1 MLLRTSK
8 QDGSLWP
15 VSHHVTVRPV
25 ASKVHPTDN
34 LARDPND
41 TRKKA
46 STTKNELCSFT
57 RRPRR
62 VSQGWQKNEKHVTF
76 VTYEVFNSSSKTKS
90 KIKVR
95 KFFETRITC
104 KTRASNSGTWVM
116 QLKPKKLNWKANEW
130 GLGKNKKKQ
139 FLGDHQHRLN
149 IFARSPN
156 SEKLKA
162 FNSK

>member
-15 VSHHVTVRPV
+15 VSYHVTVRPV

-62 VSQGWQKNEKHVTF
+62 VSQGWQKMRNMWLSLLMRFSTRLRKLSQKYKLESFFKPESPAKHML
-76 VTYEVFNSSSKTKS
+76 
-90 KIKVR
+90 
-95 KFFETRITC
+95 
-104 KTRASNSGTWVM
+104 RAMAREWCSWS
-116 QLKPKKLNWKANEW
+116 QKKLNWKANEW

>member
-8 QDGSLWP
+8 QDGNLWP
-15 VSHHVTVRPV
+15 VSHSVTVRPV

-46 STTKNELCSFT
+46 STRKNELCSFT
-57 RRPRR
+57 RRPGR

-76 VTYEVFNSSSKTKS
+76 VAYEVFHSSSETKS
-90 KIKVR
+90 KISAR
-95 KFFETRITC
+95 KFCWTRITFE
-104 KTRASNSGTWVM
+104 KHAPSNGTWVM
-116 QLKPKKLNWKANEW
+116 QLKPKTLNWKANEW

-139 FLGDHQHRLN
+139 FLGDHKHRSN
-149 IFARSPN
+149 IFARYPN